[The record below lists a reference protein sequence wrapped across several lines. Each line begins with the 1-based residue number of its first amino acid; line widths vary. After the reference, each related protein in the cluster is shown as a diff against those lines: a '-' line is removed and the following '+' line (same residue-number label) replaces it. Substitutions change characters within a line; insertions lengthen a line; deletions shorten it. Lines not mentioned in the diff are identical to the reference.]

1 MHRKKKIP
9 LVFGVP
15 QASFFETF
23 EGEELFVAELR
34 PGLEGARAVAR
45 RCLKR
50 GLRPIIICD
59 NMLAYCMKEGLVS
72 QVFIFYDRMGR
83 QAALCRCGS
92 MIAAVCAK
100 LHNIPVFLYPASQKT
115 PGLPGD
121 KSSTGCHCMASPGD
135 FHPSQRT
142 ARRASSL
149 AKIAGVRVTSDS
161 IKTYVPL
168 QEEVPLSFI
177 AGQYGTSQTR
187 HH

>member
-45 RCLKR
+45 SCLKR

-59 NMLAYCMKEGLVS
+59 NMLAYCMKEGLVNN
-72 QVFIFYDRMGR
+72 VFIFYDRMGR

-100 LHNIPVFLYPASQKT
+100 LHNIPVSLY
-115 PGLPGD
+115 
-121 KSSTGCHCMASPGD
+121 
-135 FHPSQRT
+135 PSQRT

-149 AKIAGVRVTSDS
+149 AKIAGVRVTSGS